1 MGFPIFWVYN
11 ISSLA
16 KQWVLTRENEI
27 LIIHHIIKTN
37 TFICLFKSQIT
48 HYIMHNVYISAYY
61 ESLIMMKKRMLKLL
75 FELMKNAKRSDREI
89 AKIIGVSQPT
99 ITRMRQRLEK
109 TAIMDYTVIPNWTEL
124 GFEIMATTFIKAKG
138 SPQIIENAK
147 KWAVKN
153 PNVVFAA
160 GGEGMGMDYA
170 ILSFHKNFSGY
181 SSFIDNLKTE
191 WAENIQDIQ
200 SFLMTTGEERMVK
213 PFSLK
218 YLEKTWKE
226 A

>member
-1 MGFPIFWVYN
+1 
-11 ISSLA
+11 
-16 KQWVLTRENEI
+16 
-27 LIIHHIIKTN
+27 
-37 TFICLFKSQIT
+37 
-48 HYIMHNVYISAYY
+48 MHNLYIKPHN
-61 ESLIMMKKRMLKLL
+61 ESVAMMKKRMLKLL

-109 TAIMDYTVIPNWTEL
+109 TAIVDYTVIPDWTEL
-124 GFEIMATTFIKAKG
+124 GFEIMAFTFVKAKG
-138 SPQIIENAK
+138 SPEVSEKAK
-147 KWAVKN
+147 NWAMKN

-170 ILSFHKNFSGY
+170 ILSFHKNYSGFSN
-181 SSFIDNLKTE
+181 FIDDLRTK
-191 WAENIQDIQ
+191 WAENLQDLQ
-200 SFLMTTGEERMVK
+200 SFLMITSEERTVK

-218 YLEKTWKE
+218 YLEKTWEEK

>member
-1 MGFPIFWVYN
+1 
-11 ISSLA
+11 
-16 KQWVLTRENEI
+16 
-27 LIIHHIIKTN
+27 
-37 TFICLFKSQIT
+37 
-48 HYIMHNVYISAYY
+48 
-61 ESLIMMKKRMLKLL
+61 MMKPRMLKLL

-109 TAIMDYTVIPNWTEL
+109 TAIVDYTVIPDWTEL
-124 GFEIMATTFIKAKG
+124 GFEIMALTFVKAKG
-138 SPQIIENAK
+138 SPESSENAK
-147 KWAVKN
+147 KWAMKN

-181 SSFIDNLKTE
+181 SSFVDNLRTE
-191 WAENIQDIQ
+191 WAENLQDLQ
-200 SFLMTTGEERMVK
+200 SFLMTTGEERIVK
-213 PFSLK
+213 SLSLK
-218 YLEKTWKE
+218 YLEKTWEEK

>member
-1 MGFPIFWVYN
+1 
-11 ISSLA
+11 
-16 KQWVLTRENEI
+16 
-27 LIIHHIIKTN
+27 
-37 TFICLFKSQIT
+37 
-48 HYIMHNVYISAYY
+48 
-61 ESLIMMKKRMLKLL
+61 MMKKRMLKLL

-109 TAIMDYTVIPNWTEL
+109 TAIVDYTVIPDWTEL
-124 GFEIMATTFIKAKG
+124 GFEIMAFTFVKAKG
-138 SPQIIENAK
+138 LPELSEKTK
-147 KWAVKN
+147 KWAMKN

-170 ILSFHKNFSGY
+170 ILSFHKNFSGF
-181 SSFIDNLKTE
+181 STFIDNLRTE
-191 WAENIQDIQ
+191 WAENLQDLQ
-200 SFLMTTGEERMVK
+200 SFLMTTSEERTMK

-218 YLEKTWKE
+218 YLENTLEEK